1 VLLVARSPYLSWRKV
16 GFFRGHPGKSEP
28 SVYLTLT
35 LSSQVFMVVGLYLP
49 QMLKLNVAG
58 IELEKSA
65 VRPIA
70 TSEALGI
77 ATPRAKSA
85 R

>member
-1 VLLVARSPYLSWRKV
+1 
-16 GFFRGHPGKSEP
+16 
-28 SVYLTLT
+28 VYLTLT